1 MKTST
6 VKVTAPKWY
15 VIDAAGQNIGKV
27 AVKAAT
33 YLRGKHKVTFSPHQ
47 LCGDQVIVVN
57 AKDMYLP
64 PKKGLRKT
72 YHRHTGF
79 PGNMKH
85 TSLGIM
91 FDKNPRQV
99 VELAVRGMLPSNRL
113 AREMLTRL
121 HVYADANH
129 PYEAQKPA
137 PLPVA
142 KP

>member
-6 VKVTAPKWY
+6 VKVSPPAWRI
-15 VIDAAGQNIGKV
+15 IDAAGETIGKI

-33 YLRGKHKVTFSPHQ
+33 MLRGKDKVTFNSHQ
-47 LCGDQVIVVN
+47 LCGDHVIVIN
-57 AKDMYLP
+57 AAKMELA

-85 TSLGIM
+85 TSLTVM
-91 FDKNPRQV
+91 FEKDPV
-99 VELAVRGMLPSNRL
+99 LVIELAVRGMLPSNRL

-121 HVYADANH
+121 HVFADAEH
-129 PYEAQKPA
+129 PYTAQKPVPA
-137 PLPVA
+137 SVR
-142 KP
+142 